1 MPWEK
6 VPMASIFYYYV
17 PHTYLSAP
25 KKTFVHKKRMEGG
38 ASGLIRE

>member
-6 VPMASIFYYYV
+6 VPMASVFIITFRY
-17 PHTYLSAP
+17 TYLSGP
-25 KKTFVHKKRMEGG
+25 KKTFVQKKRMEGG